1 MNLNASN
8 NSSNNEN
15 NNENNNA
22 TTDSNTQAVTLYGN
36 VATNVLARAKK
47 IKLLVCDVDGVF
59 SDGRI
64 YLGNDG
70 EELKAFHTKDG
81 FGIKALG
88 SNGVDVAIITGRR
101 SAIVANRMSALNVKH
116 IIQGQENKLPALNQL
131 ATQLNLVAEQIAYIG
146 DDIPDLPCILQVGLG
161 VSVSDAHPKVLQS
174 ADYTTF
180 TKGGFGAVREL
191 CDLIMLSQGTLD
203 NATGA
208 SV

>member
-1 MNLNASN
+1 MTYSVLEYSKLNNKDNHLIADTKSVTKTIYGDVKVDVLQ
-8 NSSNNEN
+8 S
-15 NNENNNA
+15 A
-22 TTDSNTQAVTLYGN
+22 T
-36 VATNVLARAKK
+36 K

-88 SNGVDVAIITGRR
+88 CSGVDVAIITGRR
-101 SAIVANRMSALNVKH
+101 STIVANRMTALNVKY
-116 IIQGQENKLPALNQL
+116 IVQGQENKLPALKQL
-131 ATQLNLVAEQIAYIG
+131 AEQLNLSPDEIAYIG
-146 DDIPDLPCILQVGLG
+146 DDVPDLACILHVGLG
-161 VSVSDAHPKVLQS
+161 IAVSDAHPSVLHS
-174 ADYTTF
+174 ANYTTF
-180 TKGGFGAVREL
+180 TRGGFGAVREV

-203 NATGA
+203 NAIGA